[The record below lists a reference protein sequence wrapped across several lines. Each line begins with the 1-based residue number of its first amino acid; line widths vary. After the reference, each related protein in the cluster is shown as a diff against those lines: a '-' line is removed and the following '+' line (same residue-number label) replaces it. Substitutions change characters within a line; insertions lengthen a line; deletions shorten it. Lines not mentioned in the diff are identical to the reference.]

1 MSEQRPQSTSL
12 FRTSLRNWQASYRA
26 RQAEAAPQGEGGDTP
41 SPVTNGPA
49 RVKKLTPYKKRRL
62 QRQAAGRQS

>member
-12 FRTSLRNWQASYRA
+12 FRTSLRNWQANYRA
-26 RQAEAAPQGEGGDTP
+26 RQAEAAPQGSITA
-41 SPVTNGPA
+41 SSLTNGPT

-62 QRQAAGRQS
+62 QRQAATRQA

>member
-12 FRTSLRNWQASYRA
+12 FRTSLRNWQANYRA
-26 RQAEAAPQGEGGDTP
+26 RQAEAAPEGNVAAP
-41 SPVTNGPA
+41 LPAVTNGPT

-62 QRQAAGRQS
+62 QRQASGRQS

>member
-12 FRTSLRNWQASYRA
+12 FRTSLKNWQANYRA
-26 RQAEAAPQGEGGDTP
+26 RQAELFPEAAAAA
-41 SPVTNGPA
+41 SPLVSGPA

-62 QRQAAGRQS
+62 QRQLAAREP